1 MRSPSRSSGS
11 WPTRWTPTGKASKE
25 VDVPE
30 SARAERAREAREARR
45 QQILD
50 VALDVFS
57 EKGFHDA
64 SITDVVKAAGVARGT
79 FYQYFDSKQAIFHEL
94 LDQLIENLRDSIV
107 GVDVSEGAAPVRQQ
121 LVTTVTGI
129 LDAVDQQRQFVR
141 IVLRVAVGLD
151 EEVDA
156 KLSEFY
162 GNLRAFIAMSLRRGQ
177 MLGLIRECDPQLAAV
192 CVLGAFRAV
201 VEEYLGGDDKVDT
214 HRLALGILEFSLK
227 GLLA

>member
-1 MRSPSRSSGS
+1 M
-11 WPTRWTPTGKASKE
+11 
-25 VDVPE
+25 PE
-30 SARAERAREAREARR
+30 SIRAERAREAREARR
-45 QQILD
+45 QQILA

-64 SITDVVKAAGVARGT
+64 SISDVVRAANVARGT

-94 LDQLIENLRDSIV
+94 LDQLIEHLSESIV
-107 GVDVSEGAAPVRQQ
+107 GVDMRPGAPPVRQQ
-121 LVTTVTGI
+121 LVATVTGV
-129 LDAVDQQRQFVR
+129 LNAVDEQRQFVR

-156 KLSEFY
+156 KLSEFDSS
-162 GNLRAFIAMSLRRGQ
+162 LRRLIAESLRRGQ
-177 MLGLIRECDPQLAAV
+177 VLGLIRECDPDLAAV

-201 VEEYLGGDDKVDT
+201 VEEYLGGDDDVDT

>member
-1 MRSPSRSSGS
+1 M
-11 WPTRWTPTGKASKE
+11 
-25 VDVPE
+25 PE
-30 SARAERAREAREARR
+30 TARAERAREAREARR

-64 SITDVVKAAGVARGT
+64 SITDVVRAANVARGT
-79 FYQYFDSKQAIFHEL
+79 FYQYFDSKHAIFHEL
-94 LDQLIENLRDSIV
+94 LDRLIEQVAASII
-107 GVDVSEGAAPVRQQ
+107 GVDATRGAPPVRQQ
-121 LVTTVTGI
+121 LVATVTRI

-156 KLSEFY
+156 KLLEFNASLRRLISE
-162 GNLRAFIAMSLRRGQ
+162 SLRRGQ
-177 MLGLIRECDPQLAAV
+177 MLGLIRECDPDLAAV

-201 VEEYLGGDDKVDT
+201 VEEYLGGEEEVDT